1 MSWTAKRYQRNWH
14 HIPPQNPAAIPPI
27 KKRVN
32 KIDHA
37 AYHQLFQNAG
47 SFEQC
52 VEILRWWWTING
64 KFIDVE
70 RNREGLKVA

>member
-1 MSWTAKRYQRNWH
+1 MSWHAKRYQTNEH
-14 HIPPQNPAAIPPI
+14 HIPPKHPTVNPPI
-27 KKRVN
+27 KKRVS

-52 VEILRWWWTING
+52 VSILRWWWTING
-64 KFIDVE
+64 KFVE
-70 RNREGLKVA
+70 GVESKTTQVA